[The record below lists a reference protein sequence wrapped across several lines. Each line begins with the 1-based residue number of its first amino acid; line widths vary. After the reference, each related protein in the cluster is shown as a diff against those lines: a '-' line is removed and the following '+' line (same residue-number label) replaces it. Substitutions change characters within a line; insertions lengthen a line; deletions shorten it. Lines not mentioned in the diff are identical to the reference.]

1 MTRSNSVPSPK
12 WLTLMISRLSS
23 KTVIPVPSNVIRVGS
38 LEDLNLNSTQ
48 EDMMGEESNEIYW
61 W

>member
-1 MTRSNSVPSPK
+1 
-12 WLTLMISRLSS
+12 
-23 KTVIPVPSNVIRVGS
+23 